1 MKLTILAL
9 AAIISFS
16 LHAQQTNETITI
28 GAENRTYIK
37 YLPTGFDQNTESLP
51 VVFILHG
58 LGDVASNM
66 AGVGTN
72 NIADTARFIA
82 IYPQGK
88 QNSYGSNAWNNGTLL
103 ASTANDIGLFNALI
117 DKMVIEHNAD
127 PARIFVTGF
136 SMGGI
141 MSYTLACSL
150 NDRIAAIA
158 SMSGTMSTSDIS
170 SCVPAY
176 KTPVMHLH
184 GTADATVPY
193 NSGGLPSLS
202 LVPETMAFWEN
213 VHTCAAN
220 PDSTQLPDTA
230 SDGLTV
236 DRFAW
241 TGCTPNESLELWRI
255 NGGEHTYFYQ
265 PLNDFTE
272 ANEIWRFFY
281 KWSHPNPAAVSVD
294 ETTSIVHLSLF
305 PNPTKESITVT
316 SSASTT
322 VSVVDVNGKVYL
334 SKQVNAGET
343 TIDLSGLDKGVYL
356 LKGANGYAE
365 RLVIQ

>member
-9 AAIISFS
+9 ASILSFS
-16 LHAQQTNETITI
+16 LFAQQTNETITI
-28 GAENRTYIK
+28 GPDNRSYIK

-72 NIADTARFIA
+72 DIADTARFIA
-82 IYPQGK
+82 IYPQGV

-103 ASTANDIGLFNALI
+103 SSTVDDVAFIDALI
-117 DKMVIEHNAD
+117 TEMILSHNAN
-127 PARIFVTGF
+127 PSRIYVTGF

-141 MSYTLACSL
+141 MSYHLACNL

-176 KTPVMHLH
+176 QTPVMHLH
-184 GTADATVPY
+184 GTIDGTVPY
-193 NSGGLPSLS
+193 DSGALPSLS
-202 LVPETMAFWEN
+202 LVPETMAFWEG
-213 VHTCAAN
+213 VHTCGST
-220 PDSTQLPDTA
+220 PDSTQIPNTA
-230 SDGLTV
+230 NDGLTV
-236 DRFAW
+236 DRFVW

-255 NGGEHTYFYQ
+255 NGGDHIYFYE
-265 PLNDFTE
+265 PVNDFTE
-272 ANEIWRFFY
+272 ANEIWKFFY
-281 KWSHPNPAAVSVD
+281 KWTHPNPSAVSVNEND
-294 ETTSIVHLSLF
+294 ANIQLHLF
-305 PNPTKESITVT
+305 PNPSKELITVT
-316 SSASTT
+316 SSHSTPI
-322 VSVVDVNGKVYL
+322 SIIDVNGKVCL
-334 SKQVNAGET
+334 STKVNAGKT
-343 TIDLSGLDKGVYL
+343 TIDVSELEQGVYL
-356 LKGANGYAE
+356 VQSPTGYAE